1 MSIKISVGAPPT
13 APAKV
18 GEDTSE
24 KGRGISL
31 ELDMRRSLDGN
42 IMIFDHSDIDIVMF
56 PGQSKIIAFPKD
68 SLQDLVY
75 GAQDRLFSYLSKK
88 GIVDRDSI
96 RGGSVYGSLEATVL
110 QSIDLDATRM
120 ALINISKWIDEERP
134 YFEFVERY
142 EELASDRFT
151 DPNEEESTELGEVPH
166 SENKGTLRP
175 GYNYGPYWQSFTYE

>member
-1 MSIKISVGAPPT
+1 MSINITVGSRTGPSP
-13 APAKV
+13 KV
-18 GEDTSE
+18 GKDSSE
-24 KGRGISL
+24 KGGGISL

-56 PGQSKIIAFPKD
+56 PGQGKIVAFPKD
-68 SLQDLVY
+68 TMQDLVY

-96 RGGSVYGSLEATVL
+96 RGGSVYGSLEATAL
-110 QSIDLDATRM
+110 QSVDLDTTRM

-134 YFEFVERY
+134 YFEFVEKY
-142 EELASDRFT
+142 EEMSNDRFT

-175 GYNYGPYWQSFTYE
+175 GYNYGPYWQSFTY